1 LKYGSPVMIW
11 IICVDRW
18 SRLPRNP
25 NHWGETPW
33 YR

>member
-1 LKYGSPVMIW
+1 MVIW
-11 IICVDRW
+11 AICVDGW

-33 YR
+33 YT